1 MTGFGPIFQLQ
12 VLGTLCPCLE
22 KSENK
27 NARLAVTAINKA
39 CRRVQWQSAT
49 GSGGKKGF
57 LGGLFATS
65 TSSNGSSSSTDG
77 PCLAKIV
84 LRDSGADGQ
93 PELFVDPIQNTDPA
107 DGQQQKRQSSGY
119 KLNIKL
125 RRVDKVTLDEVTGQI
140 VLTAKK
146 VGGIGRDAA
155 VAKELLR
162 FTLLQQNDNNNSNH
176 ESAAA
181 SQLDATAAPIP
192 VTSDVRNTIVH
203 HLMVVS
209 EWERQRRAEL
219 QRTDPDGY
227 YSDEEEDEENQPNFL
242 QARAQKAAH
251 FAKREVEMQRVKKE
265 RDKRKAELVAESG
278 GLKYT
283 AIAMANMQ
291 S

>member
-1 MTGFGPIFQLQ
+1 
-12 VLGTLCPCLE
+12 
-22 KSENK
+22 
-27 NARLAVTAINKA
+27 
-39 CRRVQWQSAT
+39 
-49 GSGGKKGF
+49 
-57 LGGLFATS
+57 
-65 TSSNGSSSSTDG
+65 
-77 PCLAKIV
+77 
-84 LRDSGADGQ
+84 
-93 PELFVDPIQNTDPA
+93 
-107 DGQQQKRQSSGY
+107 
-119 KLNIKL
+119 LNIKL

-162 FTLLQQNDNNNSNH
+162 FTLLQQHDNNNNH
-176 ESAAA
+176 EAATTT
-181 SQLDATAAPIP
+181 QLDAPIP

-203 HLMVVS
+203 HLMVMS